1 MSSVIDKL
9 SPKDKQILALFYETE
24 AYSSIKKIFR
34 LIKANAGEQALKA
47 QDFDTV
53 KWLQGQKYSI
63 ERLEEEIEKIYKQDQ
78 KR

>member
-1 MSSVIDKL
+1 MSSITDKL

-24 AYSSIKKIFR
+24 AYTTVKKVFK
-34 LIKANAGEQALKA
+34 LIKTNAGEQALKA
-47 QDFDTV
+47 QDFETV

-63 ERLEEEIEKIYKQDQ
+63 ERLEDELEKVFKADQ